1 MHQNSRLPIQTQI
14 TIKIKTPIGF
24 KIKASLITKEEHFSK
39 EETTKDIKI
48 KEEEII
54 IIISKSI
61 RNHQMNNTEAQMIR
75 DSQIVPIQGETFQ
88 EEEEEAEDHTNHKKI
103 RMKNS

>member
-24 KIKASLITKEEHFSK
+24 KTKASLITKEEDFSK
-39 EETTKDIKI
+39 EETTKDI

-61 RNHQMNNTEAQMIR
+61 HNHQMNNTEAEMIR
-75 DSQIVPIQGETFQ
+75 DSQTVSIQGETFEEE